1 MVPVLIDKDMFEPG
15 YNLKFTVQNRS
26 YVCTNLMVDTV
37 ILKKLLK
44 NELISLYIC
53 LIKKDV
59 HMVKKQK
66 LCIDSSN
73 NEK

>member
-15 YNLKFTVQNRS
+15 YNLKFTVQNHS